1 MAVLVIFYEGLRN
14 TILGII
20 IGYFIGNI
28 MYNFFIQFI
37 FIDPLLLYW
46 IVVFLFIIIVVI
58 YSAIVEKQI
67 VVFATALLGSYA
79 ALRGLSIILG
89 GFPDEGYTSKLIG
102 YGEFNELGRIFSGV
116 AMLYLLGIIVLFIVG
131 CCFQGAIS
139 PDGKIKEGDTEDKKD
154 GETGEK
160 KAGGEGEGEGEK
172 KPEGEGEG
180 EKKPEGEGEGQGEGE
195 KKPEEEGE
203 KAE

>member
-1 MAVLVIFYEGLRN
+1 MAVLVIFYESLRN
-14 TILGII
+14 TTLGVI

-46 IVVFLFIIIVVI
+46 IVVFLFIAIVVI

-79 ALRGLSIILG
+79 ALRGLSIIIG

-102 YGEFNELGRIFSGV
+102 YGEFNELGRIFSGI
-116 AMLYLLGIIVLFIVG
+116 AMLYLLGIFALFIVG

-139 PDGKIKEGDTEDKKD
+139 PDGKIKEGEIEEKKD
-154 GETGEK
+154 GET
-160 KAGGEGEGEGEK
+160 GEK

-180 EKKPEGEGEGQGEGE
+180 EKKPEEGEKKPEGEEGEGE
-195 KKPEEEGE
+195 KKPEGEEGE